1 MHATDESYFARRVE
15 DLRVVVFFVAG
26 FAAVL
31 EAAAAV
37 FFAAG
42 FAALAAG
49 FAAGAGFSA
58 F

>member
-49 FAAGAGFSA
+49 FAAGSA